1 MGAEIIIVPAAFLL
15 TGYVVFTI
23 VDGILRWRRLRVSTE
38 FQGKLLER
46 IGFTREFGEFLNTE
60 GGGRFIDVIGT
71 ERGGSA
77 HARILRAVQTGI
89 VLVVL
94 GAALFMF
101 IRWVTLP
108 YPVPENLGF
117 LATVA
122 TAIGVGLLLSS
133 VVWSI
138 LLEKD
143 GTNRRSGAPCASR
156 DHRVVRCLSSRSLP
170 SASSTAVMRGHCGGP
185 CIG

>member
-1 MGAEIIIVPAAFLL
+1 MGTEIIIVPAAFLL

-46 IGFTREFGEFLNTE
+46 IGSTREFGEFLNTE

-77 HARILRAVQTGI
+77 HTRILHAVQTGI

-94 GAALFMF
+94 GAALFLF
-101 IRWVTLP
+101 VRWVTLP

-117 LATVA
+117 LATVS
-122 TAIGVGLLLSS
+122 TAIGLGLLLSS
-133 VVWSI
+133 FVSYRLSRKMGLI
-138 LLEKD
+138 ED
-143 GTNRRSGAPCASR
+143 QARRAPHVTTAS
-156 DHRVVRCLSSRSLP
+156 
-170 SASSTAVMRGHCGGP
+170 
-185 CIG
+185 